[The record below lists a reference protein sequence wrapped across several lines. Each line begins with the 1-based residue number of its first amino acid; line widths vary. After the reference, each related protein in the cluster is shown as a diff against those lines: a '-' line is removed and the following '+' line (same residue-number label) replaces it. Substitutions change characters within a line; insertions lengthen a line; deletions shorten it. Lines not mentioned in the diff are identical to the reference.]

1 MTLGFSLAR
10 PPRPFGTKGWAAVW
24 LVPPSLFPALQQV
37 YHCNFYNIFTPGLV
51 SSLVQYSTV
60 QFSIPIL
67 YSLMIPSGEKYVIL
81 VFCGHPAI
89 LGLNCDWFFLLINSG
104 GDFQIFDRQCYDL
117 TSLFS

>member
-67 YSLMIPSGEKYVIL
+67 YSLMIPSGKNMS
-81 VFCGHPAI
+81 F
-89 LGLNCDWFFLLINSG
+89 WFFLWSPSCL
-104 GDFQIFDRQCYDL
+104 RAKL
-117 TSLFS
+117 